1 MSKRNLAYKA
11 IPELNSLS
19 GLPATAD
26 SFLVFDDS
34 AQETK
39 KAASNLVKTNSSGW
53 NDLLFS
59 GVALGRGST
68 PPDLEV
74 FRDGLE
80 QYAFNGVATMEEA
93 FLEIHIL
100 HDYKIGTKIY
110 PHVHWSHKVA
120 SPTGDVVWQLEYSV
134 AKGHSGGVFPASTT
148 IELIETAGAQ
158 YTHQLIEASL
168 AQAIPATNLEAD
180 TVILCRIFRD
190 PTHASDT
197 FADDA
202 FLLQID
208 FHYESDLIMTNEK
221 TSPFTKSQL

>member
-1 MSKRNLAYKA
+1 MSRRDLAYKA
-11 IPELNSLS
+11 ISELNSLS

-39 KAASNLVKTNSSGW
+39 RAASDLVKTNSTGW

-59 GVALGRGST
+59 GVSLGFGSS

-80 QYAFNGVATMEEA
+80 QRAFVGTGVLVEEA
-93 FLEIHIL
+93 FFEIHVL
-100 HDYKIGTKIY
+100 HDYKIGTSIF
-110 PHVHWSHKVA
+110 PHIHWSHKIG
-120 SPTGDVVWQLEYSV
+120 SPSGDVVWQLEYSV
-134 AKGHSGGVFPASTT
+134 AKGHSGGVFPATT
-148 IELIETAGAQ
+148 TVELTQTAAAQ
-158 YTHQLIEASL
+158 YTHQIIEGA
-168 AQAIPATNLEAD
+168 AIPSTNLEAD

-190 PTHASDT
+190 PAHASDT
-197 FADDA
+197 FENDA

-208 FHYESDLIMTNEK
+208 FHYESDLILTNEK
-221 TSPFTKSQL
+221 TRPFTKSQV